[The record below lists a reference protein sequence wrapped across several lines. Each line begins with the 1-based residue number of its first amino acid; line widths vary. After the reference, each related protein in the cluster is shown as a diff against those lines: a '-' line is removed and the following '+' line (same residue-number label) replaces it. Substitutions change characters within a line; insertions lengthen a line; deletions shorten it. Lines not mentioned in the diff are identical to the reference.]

1 MTTNS
6 DMIKWLLHIG
16 NAALLNTHSVECMM
30 NATIIS

>member
-16 NAALLNTHSVECMM
+16 NAAMLNTYSVEYTM